1 MHDTCCCD
9 RLAKANNS
17 DDHAPR
23 ISVVIPLYNEEESI
37 PHLRTALHEALDS
50 SGYSYE
56 IIIVDDGSKDK
67 SFHFV
72 PRVGFAG

>member
-1 MHDTCCCD
+1 M
-9 RLAKANNS
+9 AKANNS

-23 ISVVIPLYNEEESI
+23 ISVVIPLYNEEKVFPI
-37 PHLRTALHEALDS
+37 CAPPYAALDS

-67 SFHFV
+67 SFRLLADG
-72 PRVGFAG
+72 PCKMTG